1 MGGLF
6 KAIGD
11 FFGSIVDAIWDA
23 VCNIM
28 DAVWKFISHNIIEP
42 IMNFLGFEDETI
54 IMTDVIATKVFDKSI
69 LPDTK
74 IKAALKKQSE
84 DISVLD
90 YLGEFDAYDQ
100 VRIVNSFTDDEVK
113 LSVLSSFSSNN
124 QVTIIKTIEDLNV
137 LDRAFAFVDSQ
148 WDRAAIIKTRTSD
161 EDKLFLFK
169 LFVFALH
176 SNKT

>member
-6 KAIGD
+6 DAIGD

-23 VCNIM
+23 VCSIM

-84 DISVLD
+84 DTSVLD
-90 YLGEFDAYDQ
+90 YLGEFDAKGNTQFNKYF
-100 VRIVNSFTDDEVK
+100 RK
-113 LSVLSSFSSNN
+113 G
-124 QVTIIKTIEDLNV
+124 K
-137 LDRAFAFVDSQ
+137 
-148 WDRAAIIKTRTSD
+148 SD
-161 EDKLFLFK
+161 YID
-169 LFVFALH
+169 H
-176 SNKT
+176 